1 MCDDC
6 HFPTL
11 RSLYGARRGRQDSGR
26 IESLGMTGVFETA
39 LTAADGAR
47 RPGADGPDRPYLSH
61 FGLREEPFPAAVSAR
76 AYFLTSAS
84 YQVLEGLR
92 AALAS
97 GTPLMRVCGAD
108 GVGKTLLAA
117 MVPSV
122 MTPEMEPVLLDAAL
136 LGADPFAVALRQALG
151 MPETV
156 AEPLR
161 ETLAVLATAREKNVS
176 PVLVVDN
183 AHLLGA
189 EAFQALDQLLAPAV
203 PGGPPPMQV
212 VLIGSPHLET
222 LLAASGFPRLR
233 RSGGY
238 TAELVP
244 FTRQEAIDYIG
255 YRLRK
260 AQAQTRQTPLFD
272 DPATQRL
279 VSACCGN
286 PRLLNVTCEAA
297 LLIAYAEGADRV
309 AKAHADR
316 AIDGAKMPSR
326 LGQWLSGGRLSW
338 VAGIAGVLIGA
349 GVTAVVIS
357 RGVLPLPVVSAPA
370 PMASPVTVA
379 AADPAVPA
387 MVSDTPSVPAPVP
400 AATPMV
406 APASAGAEISGA
418 VAPTASAPSPHADQA
433 SASVS
438 AEAGETAVLEAPQQP
453 APVGAVEIIRGP
465 TVKPHHDPAAASGVV
480 EKPAAVKPAPDAP
493 VVKAAADRR
502 PPDKAPQKA
511 ADKSAEKPVEKLAE
525 KPSEK
530 PGEKAVAKGP
540 EKAPAKPVEPRV
552 VKAEPPAL
560 TKPPAAKPPAEP
572 PRPENRLPERRET
585 PPKLVQES
593 GGGTSSGRQENG
605 RWVWQ

>member
-1 MCDDC
+1 
-6 HFPTL
+6 
-11 RSLYGARRGRQDSGR
+11 
-26 IESLGMTGVFETA
+26 MTGVFETA

-97 GTPLMRVCGAD
+97 GTPLMRVCGAE

-203 PGGPPPMQV
+203 PGGLPPMQV

-222 LLAASGFPRLR
+222 LLVASGFPRLR

-279 VSACCGN
+279 VSACCGH

-309 AKAHADR
+309 GKTHADR

-357 RGVLPLPVVSAPA
+357 RGVLPLPVVTASAPVV
-370 PMASPVTVA
+370 SPVTVA
-379 AADPAVPA
+379 ATDPAAPA
-387 MVSDTPSVPAPVP
+387 MVSEAPSVPDPAPVP

-406 APASAGAEISGA
+406 APASAGVETSGA
-418 VAPTASAPSPHADQA
+418 VVPAAGAPSPQGDQA
-433 SASVS
+433 SAS
-438 AEAGETAVLEAPQQP
+438 AEAGETAVLEEPQQP
-453 APVGAVEIIRGP
+453 APVGTVETIRGP
-465 TVKPHHDPAAASGVV
+465 TVKPHHDTVAAPVPV
-480 EKPAAVKPAPDAP
+480 EKPAVGKAAPDAP
-493 VVKAAADRR
+493 AVKAAADRR
-502 PPDKAPQKA
+502 PPEKAPPKGPE
-511 ADKSAEKPVEKLAE
+511 KTAEKPF
-525 KPSEK
+525 EK

-560 TKPPAAKPPAEP
+560 TKPPATKPPAEP

-585 PPKLVQES
+585 PPKPVQES